1 MNFKPSQVI
10 SVVSVTGCPARVKD
24 AAGSGKDGIYYFEA
38 IPEQYVKA
46 EESDAYDE
54 IASSLP
60 DDPKQR
66 IKVRNNFTIPMVAG
80 EKLEIVLDENG
91 IGKMIVWPCE
101 EDE

>member
-46 EESDAYDE
+46 DESDAYDE

-60 DDPKQR
+60 DDRKAKNQSPQQIHNPDGSR
-66 IKVRNNFTIPMVAG
+66 RETRNRTG
-80 EKLEIVLDENG
+80 
-91 IGKMIVWPCE
+91 
-101 EDE
+101 